1 MIRTATQIQ
10 DAATLQYRETRPLT
24 THNQMG
30 SILVKSGRLS
40 IGDTERI
47 LREQHIHRQRFGE
60 TGIALGLLTAADID
74 FALSSQFAYPYLRR
88 GESSVSD
95 EVIAAY
101 DPFSKQVEALR
112 ALRSQLVMRWFGSG
126 AQRSALAITSAERGD
141 GRSYI
146 AANLA
151 VLFSQLGQRTLLI
164 DADMRRPRQ
173 HQLFGIENRSGLSG
187 ILSGRNGATDVQRIE
202 SLMDLSVLPELLGRG
217 AFPQMLRDFSTE
229 FDVILIDTPPD
240 YDYADGQTAA
250 ARAGAALVVARKD
263 SSHVGAIGN
272 LVDSMKHSGVLVVGA
287 VLNEY

>member
-1 MIRTATQIQ
+1 
-10 DAATLQYRETRPLT
+10 
-24 THNQMG
+24 MG

-40 IGDTERI
+40 VGDTERI

-60 TGIALGLLTAADID
+60 TGVALGLLTAADID

-88 GESSVSD
+88 GESSVSE

-173 HQLFGIENRSGLSG
+173 HKLFGIENRSGLSG
-187 ILSGRNGATDVQRIE
+187 ILSGRNAATDVQRIE
-202 SLMDLSVLPELLGRG
+202 ALMDLSVLPSGVLPPNPQELLGRG

-263 SSHVGAIGN
+263 KSHVGAIGN

-287 VLNEY
+287 VMNEY